1 MYIPLLAGF
10 LFVVLLSILIGW
22 LVQPRGGDTDR
33 H

>member
-10 LFVVLLSILIGW
+10 LIVVLLTILIGW
-22 LVQPRGGDTDR
+22 LTQSRGGDIDQ